1 MLRPVVVGLD
11 GSTRSLAAAGW
22 AAREALRR
30 GLPLQV
36 VQAWEGVTA
45 PCDTEQ
51 PELNGPRCL
60 ARSMLGDAADRLRET
75 YPQLSLSTRHIT
87 GAATDVLV
95 AVGAE
100 AELLVLGS
108 RAVSGVGGFLAG
120 SVTQVVVGHVARPVV
135 LVRAL
140 ETLADEH
147 LADAEGLASTHTPYR
162 GVVVGVDPGHPCEE
176 VLSFAFESAALRA
189 APLSVVHAW
198 RLPYVQA
205 AAVARAHRAV
215 AASSAR
221 ALSAAVAAWREKFPA
236 VEVRELVLE
245 ARPSRAL
252 QVAAQDAGLL
262 VVGRRIRTG
271 RLGTRTGSVAHS
283 AMHHAGCPVAVV
295 AHE

>member
-11 GSTRSLAAAGW
+11 GSSRSLAAAEW

-36 VQAWEGVTA
+36 VQAWEGVTV
-45 PCDTEQ
+45 PCDTER
-51 PELNGPRCL
+51 PELNGPRSL
-60 ARSMLGDAADRLRET
+60 ARRMLGDAADRLRET
-75 YPQLSLSTRHIT
+75 YPKLPLSTRHIA
-87 GAATDVLV
+87 GAATEVLI

-120 SVTQVVVGHVARPVV
+120 SVAQMVVGHVAGPVV
-135 LVRAL
+135 LVRAH
-140 ETLADEH
+140 ETLEDEH
-147 LADAEGLASTHTPYR
+147 LADTEGRPSTHTPYR
-162 GVVVGVDPGHPCEE
+162 DVVVGVDPRHACEE

-189 APLSVVHAW
+189 TPLRVVHTW

-205 AAVARAHRAV
+205 AAAARAHRAV

-221 ALSAAVAAWREKFPA
+221 SLAAVVAPWREKFPT

-245 ARPSRAL
+245 ARPSQAL
-252 QVAAQDAGLL
+252 QVAARDAGLL
-262 VVGRRIRTG
+262 VVGRRIRSG
-271 RLGTRTGSVAHS
+271 RLGTHTGSVAHA